1 MTAES
6 LALKAM
12 QAQAALGNSMVA
24 DMISDSKESKV
35 EDVIAAP
42 VDDTKDEKAVDMS
55 EAVSLYNKTKT
66 GGQ

>member
-1 MTAES
+1 
-6 LALKAM
+6 
-12 QAQAALGNSMVA
+12 MVA